1 MPPSV
6 WDCQVDFEK
15 IILVLAIKWSR
26 IGTCSKSVG
35 PPEFVSAF
43 LSPNPHPI
51 LLQILS
57 ILMTSCALNPFLPT
71 TNLPCK
77 FPYPSILSYLLVS
90 VPTLLRAFKTEKIFS
105 LSIVFVSHEVYIITE
120 QVGRRERDQKHFG
133 VQWLYSKLRE
143 RIEFTNDRDRIVS

>member
-35 PPEFVSAF
+35 SPEFISAF

-105 LSIVFVSHEVYIITE
+105 LSIVFVSWSLHYNWT
-120 QVGRRERDQKHFG
+120 GWQKRKGPETLWCTVTLFKTAWENRVH
-133 VQWLYSKLRE
+133 QW
-143 RIEFTNDRDRIVS
+143 